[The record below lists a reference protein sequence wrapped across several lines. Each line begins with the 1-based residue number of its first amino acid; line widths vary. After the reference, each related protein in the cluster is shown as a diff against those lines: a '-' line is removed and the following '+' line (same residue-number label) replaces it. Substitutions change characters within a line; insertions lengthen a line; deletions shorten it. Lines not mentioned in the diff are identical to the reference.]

1 MWSASIR
8 GGWSH
13 GRPDDRENGAGW
25 CPENPLLRLLESQR
39 RRASLTRRELAARLG
54 LSPGSSVSVA
64 ESRPFPRNPEHGCHS
79 PRCRIPR
86 AASVILCLVL
96 AGRLTPAD
104 FLRQSDA
111 FDAALATA
119 LANVASSP
127 WGLEAAVTPGQ
138 LQALPREVQWL
149 LIRLAEKAGGVSLLP
164 GRLGAADYERAFAYC
179 TPFSE

>member
-1 MWSASIR
+1 MAA
-8 GGWSH
+8 
-13 GRPDDRENGAGW
+13 PTTVNNGAGRRL
-25 CPENPLLRLLESQR
+25 ENPLLRLLESQR

-54 LSPGSSVSVA
+54 LSLAYLSQLLSHDRSLETLNMDAIRRGA
-64 ESRPFPRNPEHGCHS
+64 EFLGLP
-79 PRCRIPR
+79 
-86 AASVILCLVL
+86 VILCLLL

-104 FLRQSDA
+104 FLRQPDA

-119 LANVASSP
+119 LATVASSP

-149 LIRLAEKAGGVSLLP
+149 VIRLAEKADGVSLQP

-179 TPFSE
+179 KPFSE

>member
-1 MWSASIR
+1 MAA
-8 GGWSH
+8 
-13 GRPDDRENGAGW
+13 PTTVNNGAGRR
-25 CPENPLLRLLESQR
+25 PENPLLRLLESQR

-54 LSPGSSVSVA
+54 LSPAYLSQLLSHDRSLETLNMDAFRRGA
-64 ESRPFPRNPEHGCHS
+64 EFLGLP
-79 PRCRIPR
+79 
-86 AASVILCLVL
+86 VILCLVL

-119 LANVASSP
+119 LATVASSP

-149 LIRLAEKAGGVSLLP
+149 VIRLAEKADGVSLLP